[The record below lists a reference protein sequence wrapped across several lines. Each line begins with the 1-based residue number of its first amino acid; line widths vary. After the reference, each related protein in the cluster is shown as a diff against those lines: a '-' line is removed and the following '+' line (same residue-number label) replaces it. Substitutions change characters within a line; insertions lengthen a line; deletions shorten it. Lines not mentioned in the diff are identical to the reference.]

1 MTVQRITLR
10 RGTAAQ
16 WTSADPTLEFGEL
29 GVEIRPDGST
39 GFKMGDSSTAWTD
52 LPYFESGSF
61 ADYLLSSSVG
71 ASNGV
76 SSLDASGQV
85 PSTQLANATSY
96 VNSQLGSH
104 NSDTTGIHGIADTSL
119 LATIE
124 YVDNVAT
131 GIITKPAVEAA
142 TTQALSTTYSNGTLG
157 VGATLTSTSNGVW
170 PGLDDVTTGWNLLD
184 GILVKD
190 QTDAAENGRYVLDD
204 LSSVSTP
211 WILRRCSLCDTAD
224 EIPGMY
230 LFVKSGTLNAG
241 AGYVAIV
248 SDPATFVVGTDD
260 ISMTQFA
267 GGISIT
273 GGTGINVNGT
283 QVSIDETVVAK
294 LSGPTFTGTLT
305 AATVDATTVSATSLS
320 GALTGTATN
329 ASKIDNR
336 SLFVQSSA
344 PSSGMVSGDIWI
356 KTS

>member
-1 MTVQRITLR
+1 LTVQRITLR

-16 WTSADPTLEFGEL
+16 WTSANPALEFGEL
-29 GVEIRPDGST
+29 GVEVRPDGST
-39 GFKMGDSSTAWTD
+39 GFKMGDSTTAWND

-71 ASNGV
+71 AVSGV
-76 SSLDASGQV
+76 AALDVNGQV
-85 PSTQLANATSY
+85 PATQLANATAHT
-96 VNSQLGSH
+96 NSALSVH
-104 NSDTTGIHGIADTSL
+104 SLDTTGVHGIPDTSL

-131 GIITKPAVEAA
+131 GIVTKPAVEAA
-142 TTQALSTTYSNGTLG
+142 TTAALNTTYTNGALG
-157 VGATLTSTSNGVW
+157 VGALLTSNTNGTW
-170 PGLDDVTTGWNLLD
+170 PGVDDVTTGWDLLD

-190 QTDAAENGRYVLDD
+190 QSDPAENGRYVIHD
-204 LSSVSTP
+204 LGSASTP
-211 WILRRCSLCDTAD
+211 WVLRRCSLCDTAD

-230 LFVKSGTLNAG
+230 MFVKSGTLNSG

-248 SDPATFVVGTDD
+248 PTPSTFVVGTDD

-273 GGTGINVNGT
+273 AGAGISVNGT
-283 QVSIDETVVAK
+283 QISINESIVAK
-294 LSGPTFTGTLT
+294 LSNPTFTGTLAAGAIT
-305 AATVDATTVSATSLS
+305 ATSVAATTLS

-329 ASKIDNR
+329 AAKIDNR
-336 SLFVQSSA
+336 QLFVQANA